1 DEPLRLC
8 TRKRRGNPA
17 MKWMRLALGLPIIL
31 LVWYFVIRSL
41 VGSFKQI
48 EWGALH
54 VSYSCIA
61 TSVLCLLLARLMNGM
76 NCTLMLR
83 ALGERALFSQVVPV
97 IWVSS
102 LGRYVPGKMAVVAGA
117 TYGLIKTGVGLPAA
131 LAGLFLSTALMILI
145 SLMTATPLLLT
156 PLMREKLPWGW
167 VPSLGVLLVG
177 LICLQ
182 PGVFTRLCNL
192 VIVRMKKPPLPARLS
207 TVALLKG
214 VGLTVL
220 RSVFQGLGLWFAVG
234 AIGALRGTDVL
245 MAVGSAGLASTIGF
259 VAVFAPAGLGVHEAV
274 YLVTLGP
281 VLGPKA
287 AVLAVLFR
295 LLHITADAT
304 AGGLGMI
311 LLRGQV
317 VRETVLVN

>member
-1 DEPLRLC
+1 MR
-8 TRKRRGNPA
+8 
-17 MKWMRLALGLPIIL
+17 WMRLALGLPIIL
-31 LVWYFVIRSL
+31 LVWYFVISSL
-41 VGSFKQI
+41 VADYKQI
-48 EWGALH
+48 DWASLH

-61 TSVLCLLLARLMNGM
+61 TSITCLLLARLMNGM

-83 ALGERALFSQVVPV
+83 ALQERAAFAQVVPV
-97 IWVSS
+97 IWVCS
-102 LGRYVPGKMAVVAGA
+102 LGRYIPGKMAVVAGA
-117 TYGLIKTGVGLPAA
+117 TYGLVKAGIRLPAA

-156 PLMREKLPWGW
+156 PMMREKLPWGW

-177 LICLQ
+177 LICLH
-182 PGVFTRLCNL
+182 PSVFTRLCNA
-192 VIVRMKKPPLPARLS
+192 VIVRMKKPPLPSRLS

-214 VGLTVL
+214 VGLTLL

-234 AIGALRGTDVL
+234 AIGTLRGPDLL

-259 VAVFAPAGLGVHEAV
+259 AAVFAPAGLGVHEAV
-274 YLVTLGP
+274 YKLTLGP
-281 VLGPKA
+281 ALGPKWV
-287 AVLAVLFR
+287 VLIVLFR
-295 LLHITADAT
+295 LLHITADAI

-317 VRETVLVN
+317 VQETVLVD